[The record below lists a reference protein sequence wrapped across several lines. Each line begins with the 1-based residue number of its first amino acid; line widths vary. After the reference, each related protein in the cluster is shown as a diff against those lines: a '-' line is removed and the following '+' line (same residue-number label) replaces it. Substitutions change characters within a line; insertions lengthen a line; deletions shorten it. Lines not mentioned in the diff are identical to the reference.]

1 MGAEIKHLLAPP
13 PTPRCFSVGGWGGG
27 FCAMPQGCD
36 FLAVLGAMGTEGR
49 VKGLWGG
56 IVEDLGGG

>member
-1 MGAEIKHLLAPP
+1 
-13 PTPRCFSVGGWGGG
+13 
-27 FCAMPQGCD
+27 MPQGCD